1 VSDPADIAAAA
12 QPHTGGLG
20 DPQVI
25 AGAHHNAL
33 AGAAGLPIAAP
44 PGMSLRRDAWRRFR
58 RNKLAMLGL
67 AIVVLLI
74 VVAVAAPLV
83 ARQDPLTISGQLRQP
98 PSVEHWFGT
107 DAVGRDLFARVVH
120 GARVSLTVGI
130 LSSLIATI
138 IGVLVGAVAGFYG
151 RWIDAFLMRATD
163 VLLAFPYF
171 IMAVAIIT
179 VVGRGQGTV
188 IVVLGLTG
196 WLGIARVLRS
206 SFIQLKEME
215 FIEASR
221 AVGVSN
227 LRIMVRHLLPNAI
240 QPVIVYATLSVGT
253 AVLAEAALSFVG
265 AGITEPTPSWGLMV
279 NQGRKFVTSAPHLL
293 FFPGGA
299 IFIMVLSFLFIGD
312 GLRDALDPKLR

>member
-1 VSDPADIAAAA
+1 VSDPADIAAAS
-12 QPHTGGLG
+12 QRHTGGLG
-20 DPQVI
+20 DPPSI
-25 AGAHHNAL
+25 SGSRLDAL
-33 AGAAGLPIAAP
+33 AGATALPIAAP
-44 PGMSLRRDAWRRFR
+44 MGVSLRRDAWRRFR
-58 RNKLAMLGL
+58 RNKLAMVGLG
-67 AIVVLLI
+67 IVVLLI
-74 VVAVAAPLV
+74 VVAIAAPLV
-83 ARQDPLTISGQLRQP
+83 ARQDPLAISSKLRQP
-98 PSVEHWFGT
+98 PSADHWFGT
-107 DAVGRDLFARVVH
+107 DAVGRDLFARVIF

-138 IGVLVGAVAGFYG
+138 IGVLVGASAGFYG
-151 RWIDAFLMRATD
+151 RWLDALLMRFTD
-163 VLLAFPYF
+163 ILLAFPYF
-171 IMAVAIIT
+171 ILAVAIIT
-179 VVGRGQGTV
+179 IVGRGQWTV
-188 IVVLGLTG
+188 ILVLGLTG

-206 SFIQLKEME
+206 SFLQLKEME

-227 LRIMVRHLLPNAI
+227 LRIIVRHLLPNAI
-240 QPVIVYATLSVGT
+240 QPVIVYATLAVGT

-293 FFPGGA
+293 LFPGGA